1 MLNEQEKT
9 LVRMVVGAFNES
21 IEEQF
26 RDGEAEKTASYLAC
40 GREMMQ
46 LPERSGMALM
56 WAGFYAGFGKGI
68 EFATEQEE

>member
-9 LVRMVVGAFNES
+9 LVRMVAGAFNAS
-21 IEEQF
+21 MEEQF
-26 RDGEAEKTASYLAC
+26 GDGEAEKTAPYLAY
-40 GREMMQ
+40 GRELMQ

-68 EFATEQEE
+68 EFVTEQEK